1 VFSISRKGRRLEDI
15 LLHRGVTAGSR
26 SGSGSIGVVLG
37 VAAVKVIGHLRVEL
51 LGRLLGRA
59 IAAAAPTCLLGT
71 LASGGAALAS
81 GCVLLDRG
89 SRLGLDLG
97 LRDALSERLG
107 LRDEVGGGNDN
118 LDLDRLVINEQ
129 TVEGLE
135 SLAGA
140 VRLLERDVRDAT
152 ADAAGPV

>member
-1 VFSISRKGRRLEDI
+1 LVLVGRIGHLEDI
-15 LLHRGVTAGSR
+15 LLHRGVTT
-26 SGSGSIGVVLG
+26 GSGGGSSSIGVVVR
-37 VAAVKVIGHLRVEL
+37 VAADKVIGHLRVEL

-59 IAAAAPTCLLGT
+59 TAAAAPGRLLGT
-71 LASGGAALAS
+71 LASGGVALAS
-81 GCVLLDRG
+81 VRRVLLHSG

-107 LRDEVGGGNDN
+107 LRDEVGRGNDN
-118 LDLDRLVINEQ
+118 LNLDRLAVDEQ
-129 TVEGLE
+129 TVEGGE

-152 ADAAGPV
+152 ANATGSV